1 MSTMIDLFSEVAEL
15 WKADKRRYVK
25 KSSYAIY
32 LIHLNKHLLPFFG
45 SGGAPS
51 EGDIQAF
58 VDQQIE
64 AGMAISTIQSSLLV
78 LNMILNYGEK
88 AGRWPHILYSVHYPT
103 SSKRRRKIEVLTK
116 EQQKK
121 LSNHLD
127 SNFSFRNLG
136 IMICLMSG
144 LRIGEICALQWKDL
158 DVDGGVIH
166 VNKTLQRI
174 YLSDGGE
181 REYILQVNTPK
192 TVSSVRDIPMS
203 RKLSR
208 VVKPLRKVMNPDHY
222 VITNTAEPLEP
233 RYYRDYFTRLMT
245 GLGLPP
251 VRFHALRHSF
261 ATRCIE
267 SRCDY
272 KTVST
277 ILGHASLATTMDLY
291 VHPGY
296 DDKKRVIEKMSRAI
310 D

>member
-1 MSTMIDLFSEVAEL
+1 MQNLFSEVAEL

-45 SGGAPS
+45 SGSAPS
-51 EGDIQAF
+51 ERDIQAF
-58 VDQQIE
+58 VDQQVLD
-64 AGMAISTIQSSLLV
+64 GKSVSTIHSSLLV

-88 AGRWPHILYSVHYPT
+88 AGIWPHLLYSVHFPAGC
-103 SSKRRRKIEVLTK
+103 KKQRKIDVLTK

-121 LSNHLD
+121 LADYLENS
-127 SNFSFRNLG
+127 FSFRNLG
-136 IMICLMSG
+136 ILICLMSG
-144 LRIGEICALQWKDL
+144 LRIGEICARQWKDL
-158 DVDGGVIH
+158 DVDSGTIH
-166 VNKTLQRI
+166 ISKTLQRI
-174 YLSDGGE
+174 YLSDRDE

-192 TVSSVRDIPMS
+192 TASSVRDIPMS
-203 RKLSR
+203 RKLAKTVR
-208 VVKPLRKVMNPDHY
+208 PLRKIMNPDYY
-222 VITNTAEPLEP
+222 VITNSEEPLET
-233 RYYRDYFTRLMT
+233 RYYRDYFNRLMAD
-245 GLGLPP
+245 LGLPA

-291 VHPGY
+291 VHPGF
-296 DDKKRVIEKMSRAI
+296 DDKKRVIEKMSRGL
-310 D
+310 